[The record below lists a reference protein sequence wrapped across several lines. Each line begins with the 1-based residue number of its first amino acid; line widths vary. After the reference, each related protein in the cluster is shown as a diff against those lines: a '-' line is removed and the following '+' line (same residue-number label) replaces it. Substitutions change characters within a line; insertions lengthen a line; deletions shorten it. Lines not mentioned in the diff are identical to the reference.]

1 MVCLDLFVFLFFIF
15 FFFKQKTAY
24 EMRIIDWSSDVCSSD
39 LGLDALGYVEMT
51 PVQAQGLPLILAG
64 NDLIAQA
71 PTGSGKT
78 AAFGLGILH
87 RIEVSNARVQALVL
101 CPTRE
106 LADQVA
112 RELRRSDERRVGKGC
127 VSTCRY
133 RLSPPH
139 YKKKMNNQNHT
150 ATPN

>member
-1 MVCLDLFVFLFFIF
+1 MNTFTALGLDPALN
-15 FFFKQKTAY
+15 Q
-24 EMRIIDWSSDVCSSD
+24 
-39 LGLDALGYVEMT
+39 GLDALGYVEMT
-51 PVQAQGLPLILAG
+51 PVQAQGLPMILAG

-87 RIEVSNARVQALVL
+87 RIEVSNVRVQALVL

-112 RELRRSDERRVGKGC
+112 KEIRKQIGRAHV
-127 VSTCRY
+127 
-133 RLSPPH
+133 
-139 YKKKMNNQNHT
+139 
-150 ATPN
+150 